1 MLTTLSRFR
10 DLGVLVLR
18 LAFGFQLVKV
28 SHEYILY
35 ADTKIPEF
43 TTYLQ
48 SLGFPFPVPGAYISV
63 WTEFIGGLLLIVG
76 FQTRWTAL
84 LLLINFSVAVGMAH
98 LNISDTYA
106 NTFPSLNLWAVS
118 FFLLLNGAGRWS
130 VDRLLPASTKQV

>member
-1 MLTTLSRFR
+1 MLTSLTRFR
-10 DLGVLVLR
+10 DIGVLVLR

-35 ADTKIPEF
+35 SGTKIPEF

-48 SLGFPFPVPGAYISV
+48 SLGFPFPVTGAYVSV
-63 WTEFIGGLLLIVG
+63 WTEFIGGLLLILG
-76 FQTRWTAL
+76 FQTRWAAL

-98 LNISDTYA
+98 LNIGDTYA

-130 VDRLLPASTKQV
+130 IDGRFSTSMK